1 MPTLLHQISSQLEA
15 VVQPG
20 TPVVGFSEL
29 FEALGVIAG
38 LVVSKLPLTTRFGQ
52 GLVVAHCTV
61 TVKLQLAM
69 TSARKCFLIILF
81 VVYGKAAGGQ
91 VLPVLAAE
99 ASTVGFSVF
108 MRDIVVEN
116 SSFGTAGALAR
127 FLLPRHCAG
136 ANQGRQ
142 PE

>member
-38 LVVSKLPLTTRFGQ
+38 LVVSKLPLTTRFGR
-52 GLVVAHCTV
+52 GLVVASGRV
-61 TVKLQLAM
+61 PVKMRLAM
-69 TSARKCFLIILF
+69 TRGRKFFLIILF

-91 VLPVLAAE
+91 VFPVLAAE
-99 ASTVGFSVF
+99 AS
-108 MRDIVVEN
+108 
-116 SSFGTAGALAR
+116 
-127 FLLPRHCAG
+127 
-136 ANQGRQ
+136 
-142 PE
+142 